1 MRGLV
6 GARSL
11 IAVRLGLVALVAGSG
26 PLIASTP
33 SQAAS
38 FTTVT
43 TAYGSNADSQALTV
57 YEPPT
62 EGPHPA
68 ILFVHGGCWARGD
81 LNSAETTL
89 AQDLAERTGWVVA
102 TMTYRV
108 TSSKWSTMPADVNAA
123 LRLLQTGGFGV
134 DTNRVAVWGESAGGQ
149 LGLLDALKGTG
160 AAGLGRPKAV
170 VSISGPVDMRS
181 ELGSGAQAMQACV
194 EGFENGLPISQAMV
208 NRYLATSPVNWVD
221 VSDPAVFM
229 GSSTADT
236 MVPPSQTSELESA
249 LDEAGVP
256 VTVALVPGDDH
267 STAAEH
273 DTVAGSSLT
282 LEQTAINWLADQ
294 L

>member
-1 MRGLV
+1 
-6 GARSL
+6 
-11 IAVRLGLVALVAGSG
+11 
-26 PLIASTP
+26 
-33 SQAAS
+33 
-38 FTTVT
+38 
-43 TAYGSNADSQALTV
+43 
-57 YEPPT
+57 
-62 EGPHPA
+62 
-68 ILFVHGGCWARGD
+68 
-81 LNSAETTL
+81 
-89 AQDLAERTGWVVA
+89 
-102 TMTYRV
+102 
-108 TSSKWSTMPADVNAA
+108 
-123 LRLLQTGGFGV
+123 
-134 DTNRVAVWGESAGGQ
+134 
-149 LGLLDALKGTG
+149 
-160 AAGLGRPKAV
+160 
-170 VSISGPVDMRS
+170 
-181 ELGSGAQAMQACV
+181 MQACV

-267 STAAEH
+267 STAAEY